1 MTDTIA
7 SQLPTG
13 RWQLVNSLSSAR
25 FTARNL
31 GAHRVSG
38 HVPITAAW
46 VDINDHGYPR
56 HVRAELDLAGIDTGK
71 TRRDRDL
78 RAPRL
83 LDTDHFPTMTFTS
96 TDPVSTA
103 EGWQLPGQLAAHG
116 HTVDLTLTVGPAR
129 ETQPDLLTVHASTE
143 LDRRDLGITAPSFL
157 IGTHI
162 LITID
167 AAFRRPT

>member
-1 MTDTIA
+1 MTDTLA
-7 SQLPTG
+7 SQLRTG

-25 FTARNL
+25 FSVRNL
-31 GAHRVSG
+31 GVRRVSG

-46 VDINDHGYPR
+46 VDVNDHGHPR
-56 HVRAELDLAGIDTGK
+56 HVQAELDLVGIDTGN

-83 LDTDHFPTMTFTS
+83 LDTDHFPTMAFTS
-96 TDPVSTA
+96 ADPVSTA
-103 EGWQLPGQLAAHG
+103 DGWQVPGQLAAHG

-143 LDRRDLGITAPSFL
+143 FDRRDLGIIAPSFL

-162 LITID
+162 LIIID
-167 AAFRRPT
+167 AAFHGPS